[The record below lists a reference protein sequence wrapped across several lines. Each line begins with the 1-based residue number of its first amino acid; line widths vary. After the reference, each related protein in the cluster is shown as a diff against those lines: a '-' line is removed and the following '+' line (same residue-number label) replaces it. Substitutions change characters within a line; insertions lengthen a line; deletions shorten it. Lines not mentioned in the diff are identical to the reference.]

1 MCVRVRLFATKH
13 RCGVI
18 PYKLST
24 TLNPQAREILKPEPP
39 NLRTLKH
46 LNPQAPAA
54 SNPIGQLRPSMSVCS
69 SRVQGVCA
77 SKACVRARAHGLA
90 SWLQCGPCVLVR
102 DRFLFPMCTT
112 LTYVTMATD
121 RASAPAR
128 QHPRQA
134 RPSRHDQDSIFDR
147 WNLEQHPR
155 TSSSRE
161 PILQLSA
168 TAS

>member
-1 MCVRVRLFATKH
+1 VRGHSLQVEYNLKSSSQR
-13 RCGVI
+13 
-18 PYKLST
+18 
-24 TLNPQAREILKPEPP
+24 NPQARAPEP
-39 NLRTLKH
+39 K
-46 LNPQAPAA
+46 NPQAPESSKAPAA

-112 LTYVTMATD
+112 LTYGTMATD

-155 TSSSRE
+155 TSNSRE